1 MLRRSDAADAL
12 VGEPMAA
19 ERNQHRVSSIVIR
32 LVTGVSTFVLAVILS
47 THYNPLGP
55 NISPAD
61 LASQNPI
68 VVARIE
74 IPIGSRIL
82 AEQLQVVQMPRSVVP
97 AGAFTRID
105 DTIIGRVVVT
115 RIGPREPITESRLA
129 PVGSTAGLSSV
140 IPEGY
145 RAMTIRVD
153 DVVGVSGFMMPGALV
168 DVVIVIESSA
178 ESHNERISKIVLQ
191 NVKVLAQGA
200 NLDQSKNGR
209 ERVKN
214 VTLQLTPEQAE
225 KLAIASSEG
234 KLQLVMRNSVD

>member
-1 MLRRSDAADAL
+1 LLRRSDAADAF
-12 VGEPMAA
+12 VGESMAA

-68 VVARIE
+68 VVAKIE

-153 DVVGVSGFMMPGALV
+153 DVVGFIMPGALV
-168 DVVIVIESSA
+168 DVVIVIEPSA

-191 NVKVLAQGA
+191 NVKVLAQGT
-200 NLDQSKNGR
+200 NLDQSKNEL

-234 KLQLVMRNSVD
+234 KLQLVMRK